1 MIQLHKDT
9 IRWCVPAFDA
19 ASDAQEKNMENGSS
33 FEKHS
38 PAIGAMFSISGAPLV
53 TPHTTNI
60 SGYSARDERHRDG
73 DAALY
78 SGNQSRVKIVRMFG
92 VSFRFS
98 ATIAP
103 TRAER

>member
-53 TPHTTNI
+53 TPHTKNI
-60 SGYSARDERHRDG
+60 SAGYSGKR
-73 DAALY
+73 
-78 SGNQSRVKIVRMFG
+78 
-92 VSFRFS
+92 
-98 ATIAP
+98 
-103 TRAER
+103 